1 MLLNHLKVSGPVRGR
16 AVRKHGRGFF
26 QWAPAGAAAL
36 IVASP
41 AFAQPAAPQLGETV
55 VTATRTPQPLADVLA
70 DVSVIDRP
78 AIERSGAVGV
88 ADLLARQPGI
98 EISRNGGPG
107 TQTSVFLRGA
117 ESRHTLVYVDGV
129 RIDSQ
134 STAGATWE
142 SIPLALVERIE
153 VLRGSAAAIYGS
165 DAIGGVVQIFTKKG
179 EGAPRPFLSI
189 GGGTYRTAQV
199 EAGVSGG
206 TDSVDYAI
214 SAVHQRS
221 NGFNSRIA
229 AKANIDSD
237 GYRQTSGTARLGVK
251 PVAGQR
257 IEATLLSSET
267 NSQYDGFTPGFDDRN
282 HHRLQTYGLGWNAK
296 WTDHY
301 STRVLVDESHSR
313 YETSPSSYLTLTRLR
328 NYLFQNEFRLDRQ
341 LFTATLERREDHLEN
356 APIDAGRF
364 QNALAL
370 GYGFQGDT
378 HSLQLNARHDRDS
391 EFGGQTTGGAA
402 YGYAFT
408 KAWRASVSA
417 GTSFRAPTLYQ
428 RFSDYGVAGLQPE
441 TGRNVEVALRWH
453 EGPSEGGLVAYRN
466 RVKNLITFGAA
477 GPCASK
483 FGCYENTGSADLRG
497 LTLDGAHRIGL
508 LSVRASL
515 DLQDPRDRDSGHLLA
530 RRARRHATLGA
541 DYALAGWSLDAE
553 ARASSTRFDNA
564 ANTVP
569 LGGYTLFN
577 LYATRR
583 LGRDWTLLARV
594 DNLADK
600 NYQLANTYA
609 TPGRA
614 FFVSLKWAPL

>member
-1 MLLNHLKVSGPVRGR
+1 MRGR
-16 AVRKHGRGFF
+16 AVRKHGRGFSLM
-26 QWAPAGAAAL
+26 APIAAAF
-36 IVASP
+36 VSSTSP
-41 AFAQPAAPQLGETV
+41 AAAQPAPQLGETV

-70 DVSVIDRP
+70 DVSVIDN
-78 AIERSGAVGV
+78 ATIERSGAVGV
-88 ADLLARQPGI
+88 ADLLARLPGV
-98 EISRNGGPG
+98 EFARNGGPG
-107 TQTSVFLRGA
+107 TATSVFLRGA

-134 STAGATWE
+134 ATGGATWE
-142 SIPLALVERIE
+142 SIPLSVVDRIE

-179 EGAPRPFLSI
+179 AGAPKPFVGI
-189 GGGTYRTAQV
+189 GGGTYRTAQL
-199 EAGVSGG
+199 EAGISGG
-206 TDSVDYAI
+206 TDTVDYAI
-214 SAVHQRS
+214 SGAHQRS

-229 AKANIDSD
+229 PKANIDSD
-237 GYRQTSGTARLGVK
+237 GYRQTSGTARLGFK

-282 HHRLQTYGLGWNAK
+282 HHRLQTYGLGWNAQ
-296 WTDHY
+296 WSDAY
-301 STRVLVDESHSR
+301 RTRVLIDESHSR
-313 YETSPSSYLTLTRLR
+313 YETSPQPYLTNTRLR
-328 NYLFQNEFRLDRQ
+328 NYLWQNELRLGRQ
-341 LFTATLERREDHLEN
+341 LLTAALERREDHLEN
-356 APIDAGRF
+356 GTIDKGRA

-370 GYGFQGDT
+370 GYGFQGT
-378 HSLQLNARHDRDS
+378 EHSLQLNARHDRDS

-428 RFSDYGVAGLQPE
+428 RFSQYGIAGLQPE
-441 TGRNVEVALRWH
+441 TGRNTEVALRWR
-453 EGPSEGGLVAYRN
+453 EGASEFGAVVYRN
-466 RVKNLITFGAA
+466 RVTNLITFGAA
-477 GPCASK
+477 GPCESK
-483 FGCYENTGSADLRG
+483 SGCYENTASADLRG
-497 LTLDGAHRIGL
+497 LTFNGAHRIGL
-508 LSVRASL
+508 LALRGSV
-515 DLQDPRDRDSGHLLA
+515 DFQDPRDRDSGHRLA
-530 RRARRHATLGA
+530 RRAKRHATLGA
-541 DYALAGWSLDAE
+541 DYALAGWSLGAE
-553 ARASSTRFDNA
+553 SQTSSARFDNG
-564 ANTVP
+564 ANTVT

-577 LYATRR
+577 LYASRR